1 MAGVDRVDEV
11 DGWMGRESRWL
22 DEVERE
28 YGWIG
33 QMEMSDGV
41 ERWVDGIEDIW

>member
-1 MAGVDRVDEV
+1 
-11 DGWMGRESRWL
+11 MGRESRWL

-41 ERWVDGIEDIW
+41 ERWVDGIEDIYRSVYGVYRLDRWM